1 MFLLTTH
8 PDLSGDLPAELRS
21 WSEATLPLDTQDI
34 EGANSII
41 KKIKDIAPNIQISL
55 LSDRLLVKKG
65 LTSQILG
72 VSPHERSQ
80 ARMNAISFA
89 VETHGHAR
97 RVLSEV
103 KHRFPDPLP
112 LESDPIPPIAD
123 AAADA
128 TSPSLVAI
136 PDAPPPPD
144 ALALVSRGARG
155 RGRGRP
161 KGRAKAKARVSVV
174 KLSAAARRLSSF

>member
-1 MFLLTTH
+1 M
-8 PDLSGDLPAELRS
+8 
-21 WSEATLPLDTQDI
+21 SEATLPLDTQDI

-41 KKIKDIAPNIQISL
+41 KKIKDIAPNVQIGL
-55 LSDRLLVKKG
+55 LSDRLMVKKG

-72 VSPHERSQ
+72 VDPHKRSE

-103 KHRFPDPLP
+103 KQRFPDP
-112 LESDPIPPIAD
+112 LESDPIPIPPIAD
-123 AAADA
+123 ADA
-128 TSPSLVAI
+128 TSPSPVAI
-136 PDAPPPPD
+136 PDNPD
-144 ALALVSRGARG
+144 ALAVVARGARGARG

-161 KGRAKAKARVSVV
+161 KGRAKARVSVV
-174 KLSAAARRLSSF
+174 RLSVLLYLSVPVGQ

>member
-1 MFLLTTH
+1 MTSDIVTS
-8 PDLSGDLPAELRS
+8 DIS

-34 EGANSII
+34 EGAHSII
-41 KKIKDIAPNIQISL
+41 KKVKDIAPNIQIGL
-55 LSDRLLVKKG
+55 LSARLMVKKG
-65 LTSQILG
+65 LTSQILD

-103 KHRFPDPLP
+103 KQRFPDL

-128 TSPSLVAI
+128 TQPSLLVAI
-136 PDAPPPPD
+136 PDAPPD
-144 ALALVSRGARG
+144 ALALVSRGARGRG

-174 KLSAAARRLSSF
+174 KIVGGGGRRLPSF